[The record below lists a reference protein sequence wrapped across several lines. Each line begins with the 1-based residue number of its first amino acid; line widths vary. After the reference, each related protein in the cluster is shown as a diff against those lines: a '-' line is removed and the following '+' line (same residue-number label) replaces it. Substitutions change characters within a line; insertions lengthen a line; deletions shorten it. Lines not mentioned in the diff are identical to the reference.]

1 MSRVRILGAAAVAV
15 GLAGAIVGYS
25 GSGTHRAATT
35 LAIQRGG
42 APAVVPSVV
51 ALAQTS
57 VLAEN
62 VAQETHVPAA
72 TVAAH
77 LHARALP
84 GTALIELT
92 YDDPSAAHAAQLAQQ
107 AASTLESLVASRFS
121 ALSVGVVDPA
131 HPVGGTRRPVLRD
144 TLVGA
149 LLGLLAGAALA
160 GRRIRLPRLP
170 RLPVRAPK
178 SKPVPG
184 TEPVPGT
191 SSAELEPELEPEPA
205 PVQLGELADLRAA
218 LEAYGAE
225 FRPDQVAEWEAFLDA
240 LEPHLV
246 DGELPPSVAQV
257 ADEVFAPLRERL
269 NRSPI

>member
-1 MSRVRILGAAAVAV
+1 VSRVRIVGAAAVAV
-15 GLAGAIVGYS
+15 ALAGAIVGYS
-25 GSGTHRAATT
+25 GTGSHRAVTT

-62 VAQETHVPAA
+62 VAQETHVPQA

-84 GTALIELT
+84 GTALIELS

-149 LLGLLAGAALA
+149 LLGLLAGAALLA
-160 GRRIRLPRLP
+160 ARTRKPR
-170 RLPVRAPK
+170 PK
-178 SKPVPG
+178 
-184 TEPVPGT
+184 
-191 SSAELEPELEPEPA
+191 
-205 PVQLGELADLRAA
+205 
-218 LEAYGAE
+218 
-225 FRPDQVAEWEAFLDA
+225 
-240 LEPHLV
+240 
-246 DGELPPSVAQV
+246 
-257 ADEVFAPLRERL
+257 
-269 NRSPI
+269 